1 MKFTEITEEMGIG
14 GIGSGMIATVPTGV
28 GGMQKRNA
36 DGTAVNALDQDN
48 LLGSTKKTKKK
59 KKLSENDI
67 AQLKSL
73 EKELVSTEKKIQAG
87 DVKYTDK
94 ATMDLVKKTVDTI
107 ASINFEQ
114 MALDMFK
121 KFVEQ
126 VDLAIKQGKYSAED
140 LPKMQK
146 ARDEMAAQIPTL
158 EKHAAKAKERIA
170 KLDRSALKDPSTG
183 EVQPTQG
190 DPDPAESINT
200 VAERKID
207 GKLTCPD
214 ACCGELVE
222 DCVCGP
228 DCAHCNCHEINK
240 LKKESSMSRTKK
252 KGSSIK
258 EGLADLAQVA
268 ERDHEVQM
276 ARAQL
281 YKIAKY
287 GIKLHDMLKTVSE
300 QEGLEGWVQS
310 KITKAADYMDSVYHH
325 LDYEMKFAGVAEG
338 KEKTVKEGDGI
349 YHDCAKSFKH
359 KTYGECTVIPGE
371 HTLLEDGTVTHYDA
385 TFTSCGQQYVVRNVP
400 VSKMTD
406 IVYEGH
412 MHAAKKKKGKNKNV

>member
-14 GIGSGMIATVPTGV
+14 AIGSGMIATVPTGV

-48 LLGSTKKTKKK
+48 LLGSTKKKKKK

-67 AQLKSL
+67 AKLKSL

-87 DVKYTDK
+87 EANYTDK
-94 ATMDLVKKTVDTI
+94 ATTDLFKKTAHTI

-121 KFVEQ
+121 RFVEQ
-126 VDLAIKQGKYSAED
+126 VDIAIKQGKYSEED

-146 ARDEMAAQIPTL
+146 ARDQMAAQIPEL
-158 EKHAAKAKERIA
+158 EKQAAKAKERVA
-170 KLDRSALKDPSTG
+170 KYQDSP
-183 EVQPTQG
+183 EH
-190 DPDPAESINT
+190 ESINT
-200 VAERKID
+200 VAERKKKNCGCGQDPCITY
-207 GKLTCPD
+207 GK
-214 ACCGELVE
+214 V
-222 DCVCGP
+222 
-228 DCAHCNCHEINK
+228 
-240 LKKESSMSRTKK
+240 KENSMSRTKK

-385 TFTSCGQQYVVRNVP
+385 TFTSCGQEYVVRNVP

-406 IVYEGH
+406 VVYENH